1 MKGIKQILVAV
12 DESERSGPVVEKAI
26 EMAQKFEAKI
36 VLLHVRPKVLD
47 LLGHPYY
54 QKVLDKYIE
63 LAENTVALHQK
74 TLEKTNLEFEV
85 LILEGEPA
93 AMIREAAQVEKC
105 DLIIMGTRGLT
116 NVQGMALGSVS
127 HKVLHGVGCMV
138 LLVP

>member
-1 MKGIKQILVAV
+1 MQDIKLLLVAV
-12 DESERSGPVVEKAI
+12 DESRRSDTVVKKAI
-26 EMAQKFEAKI
+26 QMAQAFQSKI

-47 LLGHPYY
+47 LLGQPYY

-63 LAENTVALHQK
+63 LADNTVAPHKQS
-74 TLEKTNLEFEV
+74 LEKSGIEHEV
-85 LILEGEPA
+85 LILEGDPA
-93 AMIREAAQVEKC
+93 EMIQEAARVEKS
-105 DLIIMGTRGLT
+105 DLIVMGTRGLT